1 MCGCDRKR
9 KIHKIFWYLK
19 LLIVIN
25 NVGLCHSKVILKF
38 LVLGQFEP
46 MCTTLKDLW
55 YHCLILFMYV
65 AWHFEQFFAL
75 KCSLHTIWIHITYV
89 EIAYLH
95 FDYAEKLALW
105 GNWGIITYFPQSSD
119 LYILQ
124 DVSIRFVQLIEDK
137 VSSTHYAICHVSIR
151 ASAML
156 TFSPP
161 PQHCSISFTM
171 TLCCCALWW
180 PWLHASCLSV
190 DSVAAGAIGIVLAF
204 SVALLVLQKTPSYL
218 DGSSSSTHSNK
229 QQPLWIFVS
238 LGQSWNPAAV
248 ASVFSCHI
256 LQCIILLALQ
266 Q

>member
-1 MCGCDRKR
+1 VCGCDRKR
-9 KIHKIFWYLK
+9 TIHEIFWYLK

-46 MCTTLKDLW
+46 MCTTLKDLL
-55 YHCLILFMYV
+55 YHCLTVFTYV
-65 AWHFEQFFAL
+65 AWHFEHFFAL
-75 KCSLHTIWIHITYV
+75 KCILHTIWIHITYV

-161 PQHCSISFTM
+161 HSI
-171 TLCCCALWW
+171 A
-180 PWLHASCLSV
+180 ASASPSLSV
-190 DSVAAGAIGIVLAF
+190 AVHCDGLGFMPAVSLLIVLLPVL
-204 SVALLVLQKTPSYL
+204 SALLL
-218 DGSSSSTHSNK
+218 
-229 QQPLWIFVS
+229 PLVWH
-238 LGQSWNPAAV
+238 
-248 ASVFSCHI
+248 C
-256 LQCIILLALQ
+256 
-266 Q
+266 